1 MLHYTTTHKNL
12 KGEKA
17 SKKLELIIIITYAD
31 PESYEKEQ

>member
-1 MLHYTTTHKNL
+1 MLHYTTTHKSL
-12 KGEKA
+12 KEEKA